1 MTLGNPNHVQSEC
14 YDWLKFPNFKGDV
27 RMISST
33 EWGGGDERAYQQWW
47 LKHLPKIAGRQNGIH
62 NNWWQYV
69 ANPNNVSV

>member
-1 MTLGNPNHVQSEC
+1 GNPNHVQSEC
-14 YDWLKFPNFKGDV
+14 YDWLGFPNFKGDV

-47 LKHLPKIAGRQNGIH
+47 LRHLPRMAGRQNGIH

-69 ANPNNVSV
+69 ANPNNAGK